1 MKRKF
6 SIVALFFILF
16 SVYGQTNT
24 VKFIKGNISEKT
36 AAVREASGDEAVFL
50 SSKAIEFSLENK
62 DFLGNDRELDG
73 LVVAAIY
80 SISSDYVKNTSE
92 AQKKLIA
99 NQFIKLYSSFKDS
112 STVEIAL
119 LSRITVLKDVLPT
132 KEIAESLNTYLKN
145 VNVQTVDTSVF
156 KAVLLTLESIGNTD
170 TYLILF
176 NYLNNPKFKIFY
188 PEIEKTVSA
197 LIPDSMNET
206 LALIQTSDL
215 SQITQIFNLS
225 AKNSK
230 ITNNSLCE
238 ISEKML
244 SRSILLLNDFSNI
257 TDDTI
262 SIQMNALKILE
273 ANKWTRASATVL
285 SYFQLA
291 KLQYNHGILTD
302 DQFTVIIKS
311 LSSIAPIDS
320 VSILTV
326 YLEELNSQTE
336 KGNKASDEVVL
347 SVIKTLGAIGDKSA
361 FDSLLAVT
369 YLTYSESV
377 LTAAR
382 EALSGLRW

>member
-176 NYLNNPKFKIFY
+176 NYLNNPKFKTFY

>member
-176 NYLNNPKFKIFY
+176 NYLNNPKFKTFY

-225 AKNSK
+225 A
-230 ITNNSLCE
+230 
-238 ISEKML
+238 
-244 SRSILLLNDFSNI
+244 
-257 TDDTI
+257 
-262 SIQMNALKILE
+262 
-273 ANKWTRASATVL
+273 
-285 SYFQLA
+285 
-291 KLQYNHGILTD
+291 
-302 DQFTVIIKS
+302 
-311 LSSIAPIDS
+311 
-320 VSILTV
+320 
-326 YLEELNSQTE
+326 
-336 KGNKASDEVVL
+336 
-347 SVIKTLGAIGDKSA
+347 
-361 FDSLLAVT
+361 
-369 YLTYSESV
+369 
-377 LTAAR
+377 
-382 EALSGLRW
+382 